1 MNKPTLF
8 NPLRFY
14 LMVRNTIWLKR
25 YKILLVSAT
34 VGTLVVL
41 ILGLAASQRTGG
53 VLHRILYPL
62 FLYGSGFIVTARAFQ
77 ELDDV
82 KTAGTW
88 LMIPASTFEKFCS
101 RLFLTSFGY
110 VAGSLVVYF
119 IVTLI
124 SKSLNQ
130 MIFGF
135 SHSLFNPLD
144 PWVRHNTSLYLVL
157 QSMFLVGAI
166 YYRRFAYVKTI
177 LFLSLLSLVFLV
189 GFLVMSKWI
198 LGDQLRAVLS
208 GEFQISWDLF
218 AMQWAGNIRD
228 TLLFWLK
235 IGFWGILAPLCYVI
249 TYFRLREIEA

>member
-25 YKILLVSAT
+25 WKILLISAT

-41 ILGLAASQRTGG
+41 ICGVAASQRTGMI
-53 VLHRILYPL
+53 LHQVLYPL

-88 LMIPASTFEKFCS
+88 LMVPASTFEKFSS

-110 VAGSLVVYF
+110 VAGSMLVYF
-119 IVTLI
+119 IVAMF
-124 SKSLNQ
+124 SKGLNQ

-135 SHSLFNPLD
+135 SHPLFNPLD
-144 PWVRHNTSLYLVL
+144 PWVRYNAGLFLVL

-166 YYRRFAYVKTI
+166 YFRRFAYVKTI
-177 LFLSLLSLVFLV
+177 LFLSLLSLVFLI
-189 GFLVMSKWI
+189 GIFVMSKWI
-198 LGDQLRAVLS
+198 LGDNIHALLS
-208 GEFQISWDLF
+208 GEYLISWELLS
-218 AMQWAGNIRD
+218 MQWSGKIGD
-228 TLLFWLK
+228 TLLFWMK

-249 TYFRLREIEA
+249 TYFRLKEIEA